1 MTTAALQ
8 RITPLLYVD
17 TIEPSLPFWRDALG
31 FSLTIQVPHGD
42 GLGFAALE
50 KDGLE
55 IMLQT
60 IASLRHDAPTLADAY
75 RGDKTWLFIEVDDIE
90 AIEARID
97 WSSGLPCAA
106 EDRLRR
112 HRNRIRRARRPPRRV
127 RAVQPLTAEQ
137 RAPQWRGAVA
147 G

>member
-90 AIEARID
+90 AIEAALT
-97 WSSGLPCAA
+97 GHPVCL
-106 EDRLRR
+106 
-112 HRNRIRRARRPPRRV
+112 ARRK
-127 RAVQPLTAEQ
+127 TGY
-137 RAPQWRGAVA
+137 GATEIGFDEPGGHHVVFA
-147 G
+147 QFSR